1 MRLLLR
7 SITQRQQTPPRNQN
21 TPLHRMRTPCC
32 PTLISSIRDISSA
45 NASIQVPSDTLT
57 HSYHGFRSQHLWRS
71 VVGPS
76 LKLIP
81 AFSTSSIAKMVR
93 AAIGGYI
100 VSNLLPGNLALLW
113 VSLCQ
118 LANSFLEKSNLSS
131 GQQHQDHYGTVDLH
145 RCHPIQAS
153 LL

>member
-1 MRLLLR
+1 MRLSLR
-7 SITQRQQTPPRNQN
+7 SITEKQQTPSRNQS
-21 TPLHRMRTPCC
+21 TPLHQTRAPCC
-32 PTLISSIRDISSA
+32 PTLISSIRDTQSA
-45 NASIQVPSDTLT
+45 NASIQVPSDTIT
-57 HSYHGFRSQHLWRS
+57 HPYHDFPSQHLRRS
-71 VVGPS
+71 AVGPS

-93 AAIGGYI
+93 ATIVGYI

-113 VSLCQ
+113 VSICQ

-131 GQQHQDHYGTVDLH
+131 GQQHRDHYGTVDLH

-153 LL
+153 SL